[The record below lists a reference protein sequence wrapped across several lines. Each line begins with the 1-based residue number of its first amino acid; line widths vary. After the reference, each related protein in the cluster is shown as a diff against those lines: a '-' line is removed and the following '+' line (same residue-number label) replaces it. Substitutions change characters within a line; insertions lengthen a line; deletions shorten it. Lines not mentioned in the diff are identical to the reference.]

1 MTILPDMKHNSLL
14 HEQLK
19 KVSPEVKMEMD
30 LSAAMVEKIESLLAS
45 KGMTH
50 RELAKRIGCDE
61 SQIIRWTRG
70 FPNFTFNALARI
82 SCALEE
88 PLIDTSFYISGP
100 CSGVRG
106 YSFESERVHSLNE
119 PVTEKYRSHQ
129 PHQYYRHFRNG
140 KLYRFVTFATMN
152 ASMALITGQGHALL
166 NFVIAMMDG
175 VVGRIVLSLVLAY
188 VFDFGLYGLFWGNAR
203 AGFISV
209 IWGDIYYFSGRWK
222 RRKALVG

>member
-1 MTILPDMKHNSLL
+1 MKHNSLL

-129 PHQYYRHFRNG
+129 PHQYYRHFRNH
-140 KLYRFVTFATMN
+140 KIYRLVDFATLEATEEEAVVYQAMYGERKLWIRTKKN
-152 ASMALITGQGHALL
+152 FFEEVLHEGKMVPRFQPISEEEAEKELSPALE
-166 NFVIAMMDG
+166 
-175 VVGRIVLSLVLAY
+175 
-188 VFDFGLYGLFWGNAR
+188 AR
-203 AGFISV
+203 
-209 IWGDIYYFSGRWK
+209 
-222 RRKALVG
+222 